1 MFLLFGLVSNFFDP
15 IPKTNTEAYLKQRIA
30 ACSTPPNITMVI
42 NYDMPSSIE
51 TYTSRLQ
58 YTNKSVVTFFTT
70 ENSTQTKE
78 LVNVLKSHGQKVP
91 KELNQGNERGR
102 RLNAVPVRDD
112 SHSPAPEGGNDNNN
126 RQQQF
131 LNPRGGDMAA
141 SNSSD
146 DEPSTTPPSQQQS
159 QKQQQEA
166 QNAVLS
172 STARYNIRPNP
183 VRRVRHAEVV
193 LVDQCIVAYGRSWL
207 RLRWPGSQ
215 GGFGGF
221 VALSKVEDMIKL
233 SGMDVDISKF
243 KSEESE
249 VDEVVVPEA
258 RGDRVDPSSSSGVQP
273 TTSNTT
279 TTTIAATSTTET
291 ALLCQE
297 TNTHYPTSDVMKLM
311 AVYDDGL
318 NGTMPGVV
326 EEEDGNNPMG
336 MEDSMGSLE
345 NGDVSVT
352 TSTAV
357 YPLNYEYTLALLC
370 LTLYSQILFT
380 AHLLS
385 NLPRRY
391 P

>member
-1 MFLLFGLVSNFFDP
+1 
-15 IPKTNTEAYLKQRIA
+15 
-30 ACSTPPNITMVI
+30 
-42 NYDMPSSIE
+42 MPSSIE

-58 YTNKSVVTFFTT
+58 YTNKSVVTFFST
-70 ENSTQTKE
+70 ENSTQSKD
-78 LVNVLKSHGQKVP
+78 LVNVLKTHGQKVP
-91 KELNQGNERGR
+91 KELNQGNNERGR

-112 SHSPAPEGGNDNNN
+112 SHSPAPEGQNNNN

-131 LNPRGGDMAA
+131 LNARGDMAA

-146 DEPSTTPPSQQQS
+146 DEPTITPPSQQQQS
-159 QKQQQEA
+159 QQQQAA
-166 QNAVLS
+166 QNAILS
-172 STARYNIRPNP
+172 STTRYNIRPNP

-233 SGMDVDISKF
+233 SGMDVNITKF
-243 KSEESE
+243 KSEESVVE
-249 VDEVVVPEA
+249 EVVVHEA
-258 RGDRVDPSSSSGVQP
+258 RGGDRVDPSSSSGVQP
-273 TTSNTT
+273 TSTTNT

-318 NGTMPGVV
+318 NGTTPGVV

-345 NGDVSVT
+345 NGDVSLSAASSCLYLGCSCRNRFLISPFDVLLK
-352 TSTAV
+352 
-357 YPLNYEYTLALLC
+357 LN
-370 LTLYSQILFT
+370 
-380 AHLLS
+380 
-385 NLPRRY
+385 
-391 P
+391 

>member
-1 MFLLFGLVSNFFDP
+1 
-15 IPKTNTEAYLKQRIA
+15 
-30 ACSTPPNITMVI
+30 
-42 NYDMPSSIE
+42 MPSTIE

-58 YTNKSVVTFFTT
+58 YTTKSVVTFFTT
-70 ENSTQTKE
+70 ENISQTND
-78 LVNVLKSHGQKVP
+78 LVNVLKTHGQKVP
-91 KELNQGNERGR
+91 KELNQGNNERGR

-112 SHSPAPEGGNDNNN
+112 SHSPAPEGNNN
-126 RQQQF
+126 TNRQHQF
-131 LNPRGGDMAA
+131 LNARGNMAA

-146 DEPSTTPPSQQQS
+146 DEPTTTPPSQQQS
-159 QKQQQEA
+159 QKQQQQEA
-166 QNAVLS
+166 QNAILS
-172 STARYNIRPNP
+172 SSTRYNIRPNP

-233 SGMDVDISKF
+233 SGMDVDITKF

-249 VDEVVVPEA
+249 VGEVVVPEA
-258 RGDRVDPSSSSGVQP
+258 GGDRVDTSSSSGVQP
-273 TTSNTT
+273 TSTNTT
-279 TTTIAATSTTET
+279 TVAATSTTET

-318 NGTMPGVV
+318 NGTTPGVV
-326 EEEDGNNPMG
+326 EEEDGNPMG

-345 NGDVSVT
+345 NGDVSF
-352 TSTAV
+352 TSSGVSLVVLV
-357 YPLNYEYTLALLC
+357 YHGSHLSNLC
-370 LTLYSQILFT
+370 LKFV
-380 AHLLS
+380 ANLLS
-385 NLPRRY
+385 NLPRGY